1 MRRRRGFESIDTDN
15 GSYRIFRIV
24 YRLRQ
29 QTWIGRLQAYSCEQA
44 LKKFH
49 QTQSHLRFSRMASV
63 LIIQE
68 SAAPKCRT
76 SGGDRR

>member
-1 MRRRRGFESIDTDN
+1 MRRRGFETIGNDE
-15 GSYRIFRIV
+15 GGYRTFIIV
-24 YRLRQ
+24 YRLRE

-49 QTQSHLRFSRMASV
+49 QTQSHVPFSRMASV

-68 SAAPKCRT
+68 SAEPKCRT